1 MALRRGTF
9 PRMAPLIARFLE
21 STRGRIVNLLRRSS
35 RTVDELADELG
46 ITDNAVRL
54 HLGTL
59 ERDGIVRAAGVR
71 REGSVGKPATVYEV
85 HPSTDTSFSSAYVPF
100 LSALLA
106 TLSDKLST
114 RDLRALMRDVGRRLS
129 GGTTAKPDGSLA
141 ARAESASRALNEL
154 GGMTVVERADGV
166 TVIDDSYNASPESM
180 RAAMR
185 ALMDVADGG
194 RTIAVVGEMLEMGE
208 ASRDAHWD
216 VGHNAVRLGIDY
228 LLVVG
233 EGAKPAFDAAVREGS
248 WGDEAAFVGSI
259 GEARA
264 YLSQRLT
271 AGDTVLVKGSHGS
284 GLYELADALVR
295 EDA

>member
-1 MALRRGTF
+1 
-9 PRMAPLIARFLE
+9 MAPLIARFLE

-85 HPSTDTSFSSAYVPF
+85 HPSADTSFSSAYVPF

-154 GGMTVVERADGV
+154 GGMTVVERADGGRGY
-166 TVIDDSYNASPESM
+166 VIRGHGCPLSAASGSHEEVCL
-180 RAAMR
+180 AVQT
-185 ALMDVADGG
+185 LVAEL
-194 RTIAVVGEMLEMGE
+194 TSAE
-208 ASRDAHWD
+208 
-216 VGHNAVRLGIDY
+216 
-228 LLVVG
+228 
-233 EGAKPAFDAAVREGS
+233 VRERCDRS
-248 WGDEAAFVGSI
+248 GDRPCCCFEVG
-259 GEARA
+259 
-264 YLSQRLT
+264 
-271 AGDTVLVKGSHGS
+271 
-284 GLYELADALVR
+284 
-295 EDA
+295 